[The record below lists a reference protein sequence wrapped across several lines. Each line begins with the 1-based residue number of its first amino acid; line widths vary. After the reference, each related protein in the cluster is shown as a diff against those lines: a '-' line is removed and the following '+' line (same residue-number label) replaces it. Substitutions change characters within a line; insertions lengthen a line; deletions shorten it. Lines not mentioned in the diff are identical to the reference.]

1 MALPAPLGLAE
12 KDKLQVLQRLDHF
25 RTWRSLDEKRYC
37 LVCSKIITGEQVR
50 VIGDTS
56 GNEPLRVICP
66 TNGCHS
72 IPMDWV
78 RPTDEVLAKTM
89 LAAER
94 CDVPAQHLQHPAPKF
109 DRIAM
114 AQICAL
120 FKRSVRRLIPLLS
133 VRSGGVDCSFSSA
146 KITRRLT

>member
-1 MALPAPLGLAE
+1 MALPAPVGLAE

-50 VIGDTS
+50 VIGDTR

-89 LAAER
+89 LAA
-94 CDVPAQHLQHPAPKF
+94 
-109 DRIAM
+109 
-114 AQICAL
+114 
-120 FKRSVRRLIPLLS
+120 
-133 VRSGGVDCSFSSA
+133 
-146 KITRRLT
+146 

>member
-1 MALPAPLGLAE
+1 MTVFAPIELAE
-12 KDKLQVLQRLDHF
+12 KDKLQVLQRLDKF

-37 LVCSKIITGEQVR
+37 LACGKVISGEQIQ
-50 VIGDTS
+50 VIGGTR

-78 RPTDEVLAKTM
+78 RPTDEVLGKDN
-89 LAAER
+89 AASRALR
-94 CDVPAQHLQHPAPKF
+94 CSCSASSGSDSGKF

-114 AQICAL
+114 AQICAR
-120 FKRSVRRLIPLLS
+120 FKR
-133 VRSGGVDCSFSSA
+133 
-146 KITRRLT
+146 

>member
-1 MALPAPLGLAE
+1 MALLAPLELAE
-12 KDKLQVLQRLDHF
+12 KDKLQVLQRLDKF

-37 LVCSKIITGEQVR
+37 LACGKVISGEQIQ
-50 VIGDTS
+50 VIGDTR

-94 CDVPAQHLQHPAPKF
+94 CDVPAPHLQDPTPE
-109 DRIAM
+109 
-114 AQICAL
+114 
-120 FKRSVRRLIPLLS
+120 
-133 VRSGGVDCSFSSA
+133 SSTA
-146 KITRRLT
+146 SR

>member
-1 MALPAPLGLAE
+1 MTVLAPLELAE
-12 KDKLQVLQRLDHF
+12 KDKLQVLQRLDKF

-37 LVCSKIITGEQVR
+37 LVCSKIITGEQIQ
-50 VIGDTS
+50 VIAGTH

-94 CDVPAQHLQHPAPKF
+94 CDVPALHLQHPTPESS
-109 DRIAM
+109 IAS
-114 AQICAL
+114 
-120 FKRSVRRLIPLLS
+120 R
-133 VRSGGVDCSFSSA
+133 
-146 KITRRLT
+146 

>member
-1 MALPAPLGLAE
+1 MALPAPVGLAE

-50 VIGDTS
+50 VIGDTR
-56 GNEPLRVICP
+56 GNEPLRVICA

-94 CDVPAQHLQHPAPKF
+94 CDVPAPHLQHPAPESSTASRWRKF
-109 DRIAM
+109 A
-114 AQICAL
+114 
-120 FKRSVRRLIPLLS
+120 PGLS
-133 VRSGGVDCSFSSA
+133 DESED
-146 KITRRLT
+146 

>member
-1 MALPAPLGLAE
+1 MALLAPVGLAE

-37 LVCSKIITGEQVR
+37 LVCSKIITGEQIR
-50 VIGDTS
+50 VIGGTR

-94 CDVPAQHLQHPAPKF
+94 CDVPPPHLQHPTPESSTASRWRKFAPG
-109 DRIAM
+109 
-114 AQICAL
+114 
-120 FKRSVRRLIPLLS
+120 LS
-133 VRSGGVDCSFSSA
+133 DE
-146 KITRRLT
+146 LED

>member
-1 MALPAPLGLAE
+1 MALLAPVGLAE

-50 VIGDTS
+50 VIGDTR

-89 LAAER
+89 LAAE
-94 CDVPAQHLQHPAPKF
+94 CSDVPTPHLQHPTAKSSTASRWRKFAP
-109 DRIAM
+109 
-114 AQICAL
+114 AL
-120 FKRSVRRLIPLLS
+120 SDES
-133 VRSGGVDCSFSSA
+133 ED
-146 KITRRLT
+146 